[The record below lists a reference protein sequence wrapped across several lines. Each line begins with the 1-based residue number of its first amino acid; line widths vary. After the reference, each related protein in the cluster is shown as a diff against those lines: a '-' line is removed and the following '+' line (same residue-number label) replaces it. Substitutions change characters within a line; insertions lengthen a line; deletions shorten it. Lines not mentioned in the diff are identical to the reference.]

1 MIAETLF
8 LIVCIIAL
16 LAVVIV
22 LLMLNT
28 SLRLEIKELLKENKS
43 FSDSLAKDIEVK
55 DPEFFNNKHNKL

>member
-1 MIAETLF
+1 MVAETLF

-28 SLRLEIKELLKENKS
+28 SLRLEIKELLKENEELS
-43 FSDSLAKDIEVK
+43 STNNIEVK
-55 DPEFFNNKHNKL
+55 DHKVVNGNLKVIKK

>member
-1 MIAETLF
+1 MVAETLF

-28 SLRLEIKELLKENKS
+28 SLRIEIKELLKENKS
-43 FSDSLAKDIEVK
+43 LSDSLAKDIEVK
-55 DPEFFNNKHNKL
+55 DPEFF